1 MTAFDRYTNT
11 RIGIRHSRA
20 KLTTEPALQQAYA
33 QSGPATDS
41 ARPSTYPISR
51 ARIPDR
57 LARLFDSL
65 PRPILLAY
73 ADDGECLPSIRSA
86 GAARPWS
93 ILADQCATLLRS
105 LDDRAEVVLAMAQGE
120 A

>member
-1 MTAFDRYTNT
+1 MAFV
-11 RIGIRHSRA
+11 IRA
-20 KLTTEPALQQAYA
+20 KLPTEPALCSRRTLKA
-33 QSGPATDS
+33 GPATDG
-41 ARPSTYPISR
+41 ARPSPHPVFRI
-51 ARIPDR
+51 RIPDC

-93 ILADQCATLLRS
+93 ILADQCATVLRS